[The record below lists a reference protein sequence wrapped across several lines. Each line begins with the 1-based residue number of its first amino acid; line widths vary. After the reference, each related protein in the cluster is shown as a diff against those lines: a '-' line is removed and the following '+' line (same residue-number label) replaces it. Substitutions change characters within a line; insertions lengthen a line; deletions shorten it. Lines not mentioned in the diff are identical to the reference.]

1 MRVARPNHPLR
12 WIRARGGGVTKP
24 HTRATRTRANWLIY
38 MAILFQMINDKTF
51 RLRCWLS
58 VLKEVRKEYSGRTID
73 NIIQNIEARIKYL
86 DKEREQ

>member
-1 MRVARPNHPLR
+1 
-12 WIRARGGGVTKP
+12 
-24 HTRATRTRANWLIY
+24 
-38 MAILFQMINDKTF
+38 MAIFFQMINDKTF

>member
-1 MRVARPNHPLR
+1 MPLPC
-12 WIRARGGGVTKP
+12 WVEGQGNGSETTHATSRAR
-24 HTRATRTRANWLIY
+24 ANRLIY
-38 MAILFQMINDKTF
+38 MAIFFQMINDKTF